1 MHNNLNNYTITK
13 SRTSENI
20 CITFH
25 NVGNCSSK
33 IGHQNIC
40 QTGNKRPAAYI
51 QHKSIIKNWGR
62 GVIKRRKLV
71 ANIIFRSI
79 VSKGSCINVGYC
91 YSNEYLSIFTLWSNI
106 QIYKMFKSRNI
117 ASKYNT
123 NALYCNTHIE

>member
-1 MHNNLNNYTITK
+1 MGLNVWVFFLLILKPIYIIKKLKLINTTPNAK

-25 NVGNCSSK
+25 NVGNCSSQ
-33 IGHQNIC
+33 IGHQNIF

-51 QHKSIIKNWGR
+51 QHKSISKNWG
-62 GVIKRRKLV
+62 GGYKKKEMIV

-91 YSNEYLSIFTLWSNI
+91 YSNEYLSMFT
-106 QIYKMFKSRNI
+106 M
-117 ASKYNT
+117 
-123 NALYCNTHIE
+123 